1 MNQTGDFLAARAVGH
16 VRRAR
21 SWRQRDGLFRFLFVL
36 LQVAFLGTTILVVPA
51 GVALAANPSADL
63 DQCANGPAP
72 SSPTNGCNPDQWVN
86 GNLGASK
93 SIYREGDSIPY
104 RMRFDNLSLGSH
116 DVIIEWDTT
125 KAGKHAID
133 YLTTWNRTVA
143 DADPCVGVS
152 GCGASTTF
160 PIPADPQ
167 VTGAGVTPIAGNFTL
182 FGGTVTAV
190 SAYSYPDGSGFSGDK
205 SARITITF
213 TADVANPVLA
223 WGGHIAIR
231 SDWGNNGSA
240 VAIPGSPYH
249 MRLID
254 LDGAG
259 GNQDR
264 SLSEDAVI
272 FPGSITIKKQATPEG
287 STSFS
292 FAAGPGPLSNFNL
305 VDDGTSANTQV
316 FSGITSF
323 QAYTVTES
331 LPSGWQLDNR
341 ACQVTSANGG
351 SQNTS
356 SPANGITINLKEGE
370 NVTCTFSNSEI
381 PNPSLNVT
389 KDAAESS
396 VDAAGDVIHYTIVVS
411 NTGNTALTG
420 VSVNDPLLA
429 NEDCDG
435 VAGAPFVNTGL
446 SIPKGGSL
454 TCTGTY
460 TVTQADI
467 DNNGGGDG
475 DIDNTVTA
483 DSNETPPD
491 TASEEV
497 PIVQNPS
504 LNVIKDAAESS
515 VDAAGDVIHYTIVV
529 TNTGNV
535 TLTGV
540 SIDDP
545 LLGNEDCDGV
555 AGAPFVKSGFTLD
568 PGAQLS
574 CTGTYMVSQADLDD
588 NGGGDG
594 DIDNTVTADSNE
606 TGPDTASEVVPIVYG
621 PALNVVKTVTS
632 VDGDNLAPF
641 VADEAGDLIT
651 YSIVVYNTGNV
662 TLTGVS
668 VDDPLLSN
676 EDCDGVAGAPYVTAG
691 FTLNVGGSVS
701 CTGSYTVTQADLD
714 DNGGGDGDIDN
725 VVTADSNETGP
736 DTDDASV
743 PLLQSPS
750 LSITKDA
757 TETGF
762 DSTGDVIHYTI
773 VVTNTGNVTLH
784 NVDVTDAQ
792 VGNLVCTPAEPAAD
806 LAPGASIS
814 CTGSHTISQPDLD
827 AGSFYNQACVD
838 DGAGGATGKCDD
850 VTTPG
855 SQSPALSIDKV
866 ATESGFSA
874 AGQVIHYTITVTNTG
889 NVTLHNVDVTDAQ
902 VGNLVCT
909 PAEPVADLAPGA
921 QISCTASHTIV
932 QADVDEGSFYNQACV
947 NDGAGGAAGRCD
959 DVTTPGSKNP
969 HLSIDKVDNTGG
981 FDSVDDVISY
991 TITATN
997 DGNVT
1002 LHNVDVTD
1010 PNVSNLVCAPVDP
1023 VADLAPGESIV
1034 CTASH
1039 TVTQADLDAGHF
1051 ANQACVDD
1059 GQGNAAEACDDVDT
1073 QGDQN
1078 PELSITKVATED
1090 GFSAIDDLIHYT
1102 ITAKNIGNVTLH
1114 NVDVTD
1120 SQVADLDCTPDEPV
1134 ANLAPNELI
1143 VCTASHTIT
1152 QEDLDAGSFYN
1163 QACVD
1168 DSGGPAA
1175 EVCDDVTT
1183 EGEQN
1188 PALEIEKIAT
1198 EQSYNEIGDVIHYTI
1213 TATNSGNV
1221 TLHGVEVIDPNV
1233 GDLLCTP
1240 DNPAADLAPGDSIVC
1255 TATHTIT
1262 QDDLDAGS
1270 VFNEACVD
1278 DSDGPAAE
1286 ACDDVTTEGEQNPEL
1301 DILKEVAEAK
1311 FTDVNQVLH
1320 YMITATNIGNVTLH
1334 QVVVTDAQ
1342 VTDLQCTPVTPVD
1355 LAPGEKITCTASQTT
1370 TQADLDAGF
1379 VFNQACV
1386 DDNDGAAESGAD
1398 EACDDVTTPGQQVQ
1412 DFTNP
1417 PTQPNTATV
1426 ERGRES
1432 SPAGGSWLLILGL
1445 AIALG
1450 AFVMAT
1456 PQRGRKRG

>member
-1 MNQTGDFLAARAVGH
+1 MNQAGEFQTAGGVGQVRQARP
-16 VRRAR
+16 
-21 SWRQRDGLFRFLFVL
+21 WRQRDGLFRFLFVL
-36 LQVAFLGTTILVVPA
+36 LQVAFLGTATLVAPA

-72 SSPTNGCNPDQWVN
+72 SSPTNGCNPDEWVD

-116 DVIIEWDTT
+116 DVIVQWDTT

-160 PIPADPQ
+160 PIPDDPQ
-167 VTGAGVTPIAGNFTL
+167 VTGAGVTPVAGVFTI

-190 SAYSYPDGSGFSGDK
+190 SAYSYPDGAGFSGDK
-205 SARITITF
+205 SAQITITF

-223 WGGHIAIR
+223 WGGHIASR
-231 SDWGNNGSA
+231 ADWGLTNSA

-264 SLSEDAVI
+264 SLSEQAVI
-272 FPGSITIKKQATPEG
+272 FPGSITIKKQADPEG

-292 FAAGPGPLSNFNL
+292 FTASPSPLSDFNL
-305 VDDGTSANTQV
+305 VDDGTSANTKV
-316 FSGITSF
+316 FSSITDF
-323 QAYTVTES
+323 QTYTVAES

-341 ACQVTSANGG
+341 ACQTTSQNGG
-351 SQNTS
+351 ST
-356 SPANGITINLKEGE
+356 ANSGSFGVSIVLKEGE

-389 KDAAESS
+389 KETAESS
-396 VDAAGDVIHYTIVVS
+396 VDAAGDVIHYTIVVD

-420 VSVNDPLLA
+420 VSVNDPLLS

-454 TCTGTY
+454 TCIGTY

-491 TASEEV
+491 TASAAV
-497 PIVQNPS
+497 PIVQNPA
-504 LNVIKDAAESS
+504 LNVTKDAAESS

-545 LLGNEDCDGV
+545 LLSNEDCDGV
-555 AGAPFVKSGFTLD
+555 AGAPYVKSGFTLA
-568 PGAQLS
+568 PGAQLT
-574 CTGTYMVSQADLDD
+574 CTGTYTVTQADIDN

-594 DIDNTVTADSNE
+594 DIDNTVTADTNE
-606 TGPDTASEVVPIVYG
+606 TGPDTASAAVPIDYN
-621 PALNVVKTVTS
+621 PALNVLKTVTS
-632 VDGDNLAPF
+632 VDGDNQAPF
-641 VADEAGDLIT
+641 LVDAAGDVIS
-651 YSIVVYNTGNV
+651 YSITVFNTGNV

-676 EDCDGVAGAPYVTAG
+676 EDCDGVAGAPYVNTG
-691 FTLNVGGSVS
+691 FTLNVGSSLS

-714 DNGGGDGDIDN
+714 NNGGGDGDIDN

-743 PLLQSPS
+743 PLLQSSS

-757 TETGF
+757 TESSFSKLGE
-762 DSTGDVIHYTI
+762 VIHYTI
-773 VVTNTGNVTLH
+773 TVTNTGNVTLH
-784 NVDVTDAQ
+784 NVDVTDSQ
-792 VGNLVCTPAEPAAD
+792 VANLVCAPAEPVAD

-814 CTGSHTISQPDLD
+814 CTASHTIVQADLD

-838 DGAGGATGKCDD
+838 DGQGGAAATCDD

-889 NVTLHNVDVTDAQ
+889 NVTLHNVDVTDTQ

-932 QADVDEGSFYNQACV
+932 QADVDAGFFYNQACV
-947 NDGAGGAAGRCD
+947 NDGAGGAAQVCD
-959 DVTTPGSKNP
+959 DVTTPGSKHP
-969 HLSIDKVDNTGG
+969 HLTIDKVDNTGG
-981 FDSVDDVISY
+981 FDSVGDVISY

-1010 PNVSNLVCAPVDP
+1010 PNGSNLVCTPAAP

-1034 CTASH
+1034 CTADH

-1059 GQGNAAEACDDVDT
+1059 GQGTAAQACDDVDTPGDQNPELSITKDATEAGFSAVGDVIHYTITAWNSGNVTLHGVDVTDPNVTDLACTPETPVADLAPTEQIVCTASHTITEGDIDAGHFFNEACVDDTEGPAAEACDDVDT
-1073 QGDQN
+1073 QGEQI
-1078 PELSITKVATED
+1078 PELEIIKNATED
-1090 GFSAIDDLIHYT
+1090 
-1102 ITAKNIGNVTLH
+1102 
-1114 NVDVTD
+1114 
-1120 SQVADLDCTPDEPV
+1120 
-1134 ANLAPNELI
+1134 
-1143 VCTASHTIT
+1143 
-1152 QEDLDAGSFYN
+1152 
-1163 QACVD
+1163 
-1168 DSGGPAA
+1168 
-1175 EVCDDVTT
+1175 
-1183 EGEQN
+1183 
-1188 PALEIEKIAT
+1188 
-1198 EQSYNEIGDVIHYTI
+1198 SYNEIGDVIHYTI
-1213 TATNSGNV
+1213 TATNIGNV
-1221 TLHGVEVIDPNV
+1221 TLHDVLVTDPNV
-1233 GDLLCTP
+1233 DPSVLLCTP
-1240 DNPAADLAPGDSIVC
+1240 DNPVADLAPGDNINC
-1255 TATHTIT
+1255 TATHTID

-1270 VFNEACVD
+1270 VFNKACVD
-1278 DSDGPAAE
+1278 DIDGPADSV
-1286 ACDDVTTEGEQNPEL
+1286 CDDVTTEGEQSPEL
-1301 DILKEVAEAK
+1301 DILKEVEQTK
-1311 FTDVNQVLH
+1311 FTDVGQVLT
-1320 YMITATNIGNVTLH
+1320 YTITATNIGNVTLH
-1334 QVVVTDAQ
+1334 EVVVTDGQ
-1342 VTDLQCTPVTPVD
+1342 VTDLECTPETPID
-1355 LAPGEKITCTASQTT
+1355 LAPGEKIECAASHTT
-1370 TQADLDAGF
+1370 TQADFDAGF
-1379 VFNQACV
+1379 VFNEACV
-1386 DDNDGAAESGAD
+1386 DDNEGAPESGAD
-1398 EACDDVTTPGQQVQ
+1398 SVCSHVTTPGQQVL
-1412 DFTNP
+1412 
-1417 PTQPNTATV
+1417 PTLPNTASATGGAK
-1426 ERGRES
+1426 GR
-1432 SPAGGSWLLILGL
+1432 PAGGAWLLIVGL

-1450 AFVMAT
+1450 AFVVAT
-1456 PQRGRKRG
+1456 PQRSRKRK